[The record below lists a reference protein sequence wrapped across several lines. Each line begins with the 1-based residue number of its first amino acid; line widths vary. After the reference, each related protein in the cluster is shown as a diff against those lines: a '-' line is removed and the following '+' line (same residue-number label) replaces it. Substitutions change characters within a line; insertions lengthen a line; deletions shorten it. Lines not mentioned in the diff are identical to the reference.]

1 VHEAILEFLQVSWL
15 ILAAGLVFGIIYS
28 IVRIIPRHEE

>member
-1 VHEAILEFLQVSWL
+1 VHEAILQFLQVSWL
-15 ILAAGLVFGIIYS
+15 ILAAGLVFGVIYS

>member
-1 VHEAILEFLQVSWL
+1 VHDAILEFLQISWL
-15 ILAAGLVFGIIYS
+15 ILAAGLVFGIVYS

>member
-1 VHEAILEFLQVSWL
+1 MHEAILQFLQVSWL
-15 ILAAGLVFGIIYS
+15 ILAAGLVFGVIYS